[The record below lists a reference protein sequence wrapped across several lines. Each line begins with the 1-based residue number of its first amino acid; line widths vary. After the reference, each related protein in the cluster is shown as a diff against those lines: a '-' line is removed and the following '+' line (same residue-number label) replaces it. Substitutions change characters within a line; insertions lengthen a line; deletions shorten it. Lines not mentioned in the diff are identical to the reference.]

1 MSIEAIRK
9 ANPALVVRDL
19 ADPALGSYG
28 RLLEPESFSSLVN
41 LADRITGID
50 PEANRYV
57 ASMPEL
63 EADRC
68 SVQGLKLFFG
78 FADIEVGYCNGP
90 NSKLNG
96 LEYHKSPEIDI
107 AVTDLVLL
115 LGKKADIGVDGIY
128 DSKKLEC
135 FYLPAGTVLALDAEV
150 LHFSPCKVQEG
161 GFKSVI
167 VLPRGTNGA
176 LEGEELSFAHGAK
189 GAHGAKEGPREME
202 ARLLF
207 MRNKWLLAHPERAI
221 LVERGAWPGIRGEN
235 IEVKL

>member
-28 RLLEPESFSSLVN
+28 RLLEPETFSSLAN

-63 EADRC
+63 EADR
-68 SVQGLKLFFG
+68 SVQGLRLFFG

-115 LGKKADIGVDGIY
+115 LGKKADIGSDAVY
-128 DSKKLEC
+128 DSKKIEC
-135 FYLPAGTVLALDAEV
+135 FYLPAGTVLALHAEV
-150 LHFSPCKVQEG
+150 LHFSPCRAREG
-161 GFKSVI
+161 GFKCVI
-167 VLPRGTNGA
+167 VLPRETNGP
-176 LEGEELSFAHGAK
+176 LEGEELSFAHGVK
-189 GAHGAKEGPREME
+189 DTQSPRGLPLDSE

>member
-1 MSIEAIRK
+1 MSIEAIRR
-9 ANPALVVRDL
+9 ANPALVVRDIL
-19 ADPALGSYG
+19 DPALRSYG
-28 RLLEPESFSSLVN
+28 RLLDPSPFASLVG
-41 LADRITGID
+41 LADRVTGID

-57 ASMPEL
+57 ASVAEL
-63 EADRC
+63 EAEP
-68 SVQGLKLFFG
+68 SVRGLKLIFG

-90 NSKLNG
+90 NTRLNG
-96 LEYHKSPEIDI
+96 LEYHKSPEIDV

-115 LGKKADIGVDGIY
+115 LGKKADIGSDATY

-135 FYLPAGTVLALDAEV
+135 FYLPAGTVLVLDPEV
-150 LHFSPCKVQEG
+150 LHFSPCKVREG

-176 LEGEELSFAHGAK
+176 LEGEELAFARGAK
-189 GAHGAKEGPREME
+189 DAE

-207 MRNKWLLAHPERAI
+207 MRNKWLLAHPDRAI